1 MREGLFIISRGIG
14 QVMFQNNAL
23 SGALMLVGILCGS
36 WQMALL
42 AVAGNLV
49 GNLTACLCKYSRE
62 DIRNG
67 LYGFNGTLVG
77 IAIGVFMPINL
88 LSIALLIA
96 GSALSTW
103 IARLFG
109 YWGKLPGYTAPFIL
123 SVWILLAGCT
133 YGYPSLLSASAP
145 AVAEQSPDLVRAFC
159 LNIGQV
165 MFQGNTILSGLF
177 FLAAIL
183 VNSRWHALYT
193 VWGALLP
200 HLSRRV
206 AWNRLYGI
214 EYRTDRLQR
223 RLMCDRFRRRH
234 MEKAACGRRLPSC
247 FPSLCSYWG
256 CTLDS

>member
-1 MREGLFIISRGIG
+1 
-14 QVMFQNNAL
+14 
-23 SGALMLVGILCGS
+23 MLVGILCGS

-109 YWGKLPGYTAPFIL
+109 YWGKLAGIYRPVHFIGL
-123 SVWILLAGCT
+123 DIAGRMYIRVSLAFVGLRSCRCRT
-133 YGYPSLLSASAP
+133 ITRSGTGLLSEYRTGDVPRKYDPVRSVLPCCHPCQFTLACIIYGLG
-145 AVAEQSPDLVRAFC
+145 SPPSHPCRLGGR
-159 LNIGQV
+159 
-165 MFQGNTILSGLF
+165 
-177 FLAAIL
+177 
-183 VNSRWHALYT
+183 
-193 VWGALLP
+193 
-200 HLSRRV
+200 
-206 AWNRLYGI
+206 NRLYGA
-214 EYRTDRLQR
+214 ECRTDRLQR
-223 RLMCDRFRRRH
+223 RLMCDRFRRRTH
-234 MEKAACGRRLPSC
+234 GKAACGRQLP
-247 FPSLCSYWG
+247 FAFHRFASYWG
-256 CTLDS
+256 GLWFVTLIGSFRRGVWIHIKRM